1 MPLLDFSQGKGT
13 AFYPVT
19 SEPCRN
25 VLDDDTLY
33 TNEMPLDIVIVR
45 YEQVDF
51 SNLSTRR
58 LKTNGFEGQIAFSS
72 PMVRMETLKTR
83 AYLLRK
89 LLLFVSWLWAAAL
102 LVGGS
107 SLLAQEPQESSQQ
120 EALRKQQEEASQK
133 TKEVIRLETEE
144 EKQQREEEKAL
155 RKLSPT
161 PLPPEPDTEFQKF
174 VAASTG
180 AHLPVFGQNLFESV
194 PSTFAPVE
202 RIPVPADYV
211 VGPGDELLIRVWGQI
226 DMNYRTVVDRT
237 GSIYLGKVGTFMVAG
252 LKYDHLRD
260 YLQTEL
266 SRMFKNFELS
276 VTMGEL
282 RSIQVFVVG
291 QVKRPGTY
299 TVSSLSTLVN
309 ALFASGGPS
318 KRGSMRRI
326 QLKRGDKVVT
336 TLDLY
341 DLIVSGDKSQDA
353 ALLSGDVIYVPAVGP
368 LVAMA
373 GSINLPA
380 IYELKEQGTLKN
392 AIAYAGGL
400 SNTVSGNHAIV
411 ERIDSHQARG
421 VAEVPLSDEGLT
433 RELKDGDVVRFLPIS
448 PKFENAVT
456 LRGNVAWP
464 GRYPWRQGMRVS
476 DLIPQRDF
484 LITREYWEHQNQL
497 VGVQLDTPSARVEVG
512 TLKNEVRRPAADIN
526 WEYAVIQRLDSQEL
540 IPRLVPFNLG
550 KAIEGDAAQN
560 LTLEPGDVVTVFSQ
574 ADIQV
579 PIERRSK
586 FVHLEGEFLK
596 PGIYQLEP
604 KETLQRLVLRIGGFT
619 ADAYLY
625 GAVLTRESVRLE
637 QQKRLDEYLRTLEQ
651 SIERSASTQRGL
663 PSSEEAVAQRD
674 RLEAQRRLVER
685 LRQLKATGRLVLQLP
700 PSSTDPAALPDLEL
714 EDGDSFVVPSRPATV
729 NLVGAVYNSNSFVFK
744 RGKSVRAYLRLSG
757 GITEEGDKK
766 RIFVVRADGSA
777 VGKQDQRDLLSLR
790 LMPGDS
796 VIVPEKLDKGNT
808 IRALK
813 DWTQVLAQ
821 LALGAAAVNVLK

>member
-1 MPLLDFSQGKGT
+1 MS
-13 AFYPVT
+13 
-19 SEPCRN
+19 
-25 VLDDDTLY
+25 
-33 TNEMPLDIVIVR
+33 LDIVILLCAKGK
-45 YEQVDF
+45 F
-51 SNLSTRR
+51 SNLSARSLQTGGSKGR
-58 LKTNGFEGQIAFSS
+58 LAFFS
-72 PMVRMETLKTR
+72 PTVRMETLKTR
-83 AYLLRK
+83 AYLLGK
-89 LLLFVSWLWAAAL
+89 LFLFVSWLWAATL
-102 LVGGS
+102 LTSGS
-107 SLLAQEPQESSQQ
+107 FLLAQEPQESSQQ
-120 EALRKQQEEASQK
+120 EAQRKQEEGASQK
-133 TKEVIRLETEE
+133 TNDVIRLETEE

-155 RKLSPT
+155 RKPSPT

-174 VAASTG
+174 VAVSTG
-180 AHLPVFGQNLFESV
+180 ILLPVFGQNLFENV

-211 VGPGDELLIRVWGQI
+211 IGPGDELLIRVWGQV

-237 GSIYLGKVGTFMVAG
+237 GSIYLGKVGTFTVAG
-252 LKYDHLRD
+252 LKYEHLHD
-260 YLQTEL
+260 FLHTEL

-276 VTMGEL
+276 VTTGEL

-299 TVSSLSTLVN
+299 TVSSLSTLVD

-326 QLKRGDKVVT
+326 QLKRDKKVVT

-353 ALLSGDVIYVPAVGP
+353 ALLPGDVIYVPPVGP

-380 IYELKEQGTLKN
+380 IYELKEQGTVKDV
-392 AIAYAGGL
+392 IAYAGGL
-400 SNTVSGNHAIV
+400 SNTVAGNHVIV
-411 ERIDSHQARG
+411 ERIDSHQARS
-421 VAEVPLSDEGLT
+421 VTEVPLSDEGFA
-433 RELKDGDVVRFLPIS
+433 REVKDGDVVRFLPIS

-476 DLIPQRDF
+476 DLIPQREF

-497 VGVQLDTPSARVEVG
+497 VGVQKEEGTPRETPSTRVEVG
-512 TLKNEVRRPAADIN
+512 ALKNEVKRPAEDIN
-526 WEYAVIQRLDSQEL
+526 WEYAVIQRLDPQEL
-540 IPRLVPFNLG
+540 VPRLIPFDLG

-560 LTLEPGDVVTVFSQ
+560 PALEPDDVVTVFSQ
-574 ADIQV
+574 ADFQV
-579 PIERRSK
+579 PIDRRSK
-586 FVHLEGEFLK
+586 FVHLEGEFVK

-604 KETLQRLVLRIGGFT
+604 KETLRHVVTRVSGFT
-619 ADAYLY
+619 QDAYLY
-625 GAVLTRESVRLE
+625 GAVLTRESARIE

-651 SIERSASTQRGL
+651 SIERSASAQRGL
-663 PSSEEAVAQRD
+663 PSTEEAVAQRD
-674 RLEAQRRLVER
+674 QLEAQRRLVER

-700 PSSTDPAALPDLEL
+700 PNSTDPSALPDLMM
-714 EDGDSFVVPSRPATV
+714 EDGDNFVVPARPATV
-729 NLVGAVYNSNSFVFK
+729 NLVGAVYNSNSFVFE
-744 RGKSVRAYLRLSG
+744 RGRSVRTYLRLSG

-777 VGKQDQRDLLSLR
+777 LGKQDERDLLSMR

-796 VIVPEKLDKGNT
+796 VIVPEKFVKGTT

-821 LALGAAAVNVLK
+821 FALGAAAVNVLK

>member
-1 MPLLDFSQGKGT
+1 
-13 AFYPVT
+13 
-19 SEPCRN
+19 
-25 VLDDDTLY
+25 
-33 TNEMPLDIVIVR
+33 
-45 YEQVDF
+45 
-51 SNLSTRR
+51 
-58 LKTNGFEGQIAFSS
+58 
-72 PMVRMETLKTR
+72 METFKKR
-83 AYLLRK
+83 VYLLRK
-89 LLLFVSWLWAAAL
+89 LLLFVCWLWAGSL
-102 LVGGS
+102 LVSGG
-107 SLLAQEPQESSQQ
+107 SLLAQESQESSQQ
-120 EALRKQQEEASQK
+120 EAQRKQQEEANQK
-133 TKEVIRLETEE
+133 TKEAIRLETEE
-144 EKQQREEEKAL
+144 EKQQREEENAL

-161 PLPPEPDTEFQKF
+161 PAPPEPDTDFQKF
-174 VAASTG
+174 VATSTG
-180 AHLPVFGQNLFESV
+180 SHLPFFGQNLFENV

-237 GSIYLGKVGTFMVAG
+237 GSIYLGKVGTFTVAG
-252 LKYDHLRD
+252 LKYDHLHD

-276 VTMGEL
+276 VSMGEL

-326 QLKRGDKVVT
+326 QLKRGEKVVT

-341 DLIVSGDKSQDA
+341 DLIVSGDKSRDVP
-353 ALLSGDVIYVPAVGP
+353 LLPGDVIYVPPVGP

-373 GSINLPA
+373 GSINVPA
-380 IYELKEQGTLKN
+380 IYELKDQGTLKDV
-392 AIAYAGGL
+392 IAYAGGL
-400 SNTVSGNHAIV
+400 STTVAGDHAIV
-411 ERIDSHQARG
+411 ERIDDHQARS
-421 VAEVPLSDEGLT
+421 VTELPLTNEGLAS
-433 RELKDGDVVRFLPIS
+433 ELKDGDVVRFQPIS
-448 PKFENAVT
+448 PRFENAVT

-464 GRYPWRQGMRVS
+464 GRYPWRQGMRVR
-476 DLIPQRDF
+476 DLIPQREF

-497 VGVQLDTPSARVEVG
+497 VGVFETPSTRVETS
-512 TLKNEVRRPAADIN
+512 TLKNDVKRPAEDIN
-526 WEYAVIQRLDSQEL
+526 WEYAVIQRLDPKEL
-540 IPRLVPFNLG
+540 IPRLFPFNLG
-550 KAIEGDAAQN
+550 KAIEGDVAQN
-560 LTLEPGDVVTVFSQ
+560 LTLEPGDVVTIFSQ

-579 PIERRSK
+579 PVDRRSK
-586 FVHLEGEFLK
+586 FVHLEGEFSK

-604 KETLQRLVLRIGGFT
+604 KETLRHLVTRIGGFT
-619 ADAYLY
+619 PDAYLY
-625 GAVLTRESVRLE
+625 GAVLTRESARIE

-663 PSSEEAVAQRD
+663 PSSEEAVAQHD

-685 LRQLKATGRLVLQLP
+685 LRQLRATGRLVLQLP
-700 PSSTDPAALPDLEL
+700 PNSTDPTALPDLML

-729 NLVGAVYNSNSFVFK
+729 NLVGAVYNSNSIVFK

-777 VGKQDQRDLLSLR
+777 IGRQDQRDLLSLR

-796 VIVPEKLDKGNT
+796 VIVPEKLDKGTT
-808 IRALK
+808 IRGLK